1 MLCNNESQ
9 VAAFDMDGTII
20 TTKSG
25 KVFPKDKND
34 WKFMLPQT
42 VSRLQSFF
50 QSNPDFKFVIFTNQ
64 GGCKTP
70 SQMEEMK
77 SKIETITRQLNIPVL
92 AFVAPNKNKY
102 RKPLT
107 GGWEVFVKE
116 YNGGVEPDLKKS
128 FYCGDAAGRKKD
140 HAKSDRL
147 FALNVG
153 ITFKTPEE
161 FFQNLSKSQDF
172 EMPIFDPIKYM
183 ANPPSNDHI
192 IFSHHQEV

>member
-1 MLCNNESQ
+1 
-9 VAAFDMDGTII
+9 MDGTLI

-34 WKFMLPQT
+34 WKFLLPQT

-50 QSNPDFKFVIFTNQ
+50 ETNEDFKFVIFTNQ
-64 GGCKTP
+64 GGCKTD
-70 SQMEEMK
+70 SQLNEMK
-77 SKIETITRQLNIPVL
+77 SKIETIVRQIGVPVL
-92 AFVAPNKNKY
+92 AFVAPGKNKF
-102 RKPLT
+102 RKPHT
-107 GGWEVFVKE
+107 GGWESFIRD
-116 YNGGVEPDLKKS
+116 YNGGVQPNLIKS

-161 FFQNLSKSQDF
+161 VFQNLSRPQEF
-172 EMPIFDPIKYM
+172 EMPLFDPIKYM
-183 ANPPSNDHI
+183 QNPPNNEHVT
-192 IFSHHQEV
+192 FSHQQEVSDALETSRIT